1 LPYKEN
7 LKEFT
12 IAAHPNKDC
21 LVHCRLGVVQT
32 PNGRP
37 QVADGFILLAEKKN
51 IHRRSSIFDVYLLV
65 CLPRAPNTGATNE
78 NPPRVLPPTPST
90 GARPVRASDTSTWRS
105 ASGQRLCG
113 SSTPPHPIPFH
124 GTPVQLWHRV
134 ESAGRRSLVHW
145 PVTRSPRSAT
155 ATIIADTLPKEK
167 GASRRRSRREA

>member
-1 LPYKEN
+1 MPLTQIKTVWFIAGWVWFKRLMIGLKLPMGSFSW
-7 LKEFT
+7 L
-12 IAAHPNKDC
+12 
-21 LVHCRLGVVQT
+21 R
-32 PNGRP
+32 
-37 QVADGFILLAEKKN
+37 KKN
-51 IHRRSSIFDVYLLV
+51 IHRRSSIFDVHLLV

-78 NPPRVLPPTPST
+78 NPPRVLPPTPSR

-145 PVTRSPRSAT
+145 PVTHSPRSAT
-155 ATIIADTLPKEK
+155 ATIIADTLL
-167 GASRRRSRREA
+167 